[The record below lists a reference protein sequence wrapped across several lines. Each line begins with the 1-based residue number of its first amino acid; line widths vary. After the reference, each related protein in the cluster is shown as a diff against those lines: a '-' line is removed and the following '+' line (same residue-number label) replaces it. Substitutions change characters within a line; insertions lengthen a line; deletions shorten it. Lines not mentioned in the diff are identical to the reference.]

1 MDQVE
6 QRLLQG
12 AARAQARAEYALWS
26 LVLTSHESACAEVD
40 AEEAPEI
47 GKELGRREVT
57 LHLAQA
63 LRMTEHRVWGLV
75 NDAATLRDRAP
86 RTWIAFGDG
95 SIDAARAGLIAATIG
110 QLETTAAAEALDAS
124 VVAYATT
131 HTTGELRSWLRR
143 MRARLEPEQVS
154 AEAERAVDT
163 RRVDISHNGDGT
175 SWLSALL
182 PTHVAIAVGHR
193 LRRAAQALPKIDAE
207 TGEID
212 RRTRDQRQADLV
224 GHWLTSCTGTE
235 TDIRAEIAIS
245 IDATD
250 LVGLT
255 DGPGVTRDGE
265 AALPAEWVR
274 ELAASETTLF
284 RRLVL
289 DPLGRVLDTTSLGYQ
304 PPDSLRAALHWRDG
318 TCRVA
323 GCRAP
328 VAETDLDHELAYDRG
343 GTTSAAN
350 LRCLCRKHHN
360 MKSHGRLP
368 EKFIAP
374 AVEHRERWHLP
385 APVVAELDLW
395 PAV

>member
-1 MDQVE
+1 MERPQE
-6 QRLLQG
+6 LLLQT
-12 AARAQARAEYALWS
+12 AARAQARAEFASWS
-26 LVLTSHESACAEVD
+26 LILTAHESGCAEVD
-40 AEEAPEI
+40 AEDAPEI
-47 GKELGRREVT
+47 GKDLGRRGVT
-57 LHLAQA
+57 LEIARA
-63 LRMTEHRVWGLV
+63 LRTTEHRVWGIV
-75 NDAATLRDRAP
+75 NDAGILRERAP

-95 SIDAARAGLIAATIG
+95 SIDAARAMLIADTIDK
-110 QLETTAAAEALDAS
+110 LAHTPSVEVLDAS
-124 VVAYATT
+124 VVPFATS
-131 HTTGELRSWLRR
+131 HTAGELRAWLNR
-143 MRARLEPEQVS
+143 MRARLEPEEV
-154 AEAERAVDT
+154 EAQADRAVET

-175 SWLSALL
+175 SWLNALL
-182 PTHVAIAVGHR
+182 PTHVAIAVGNR
-193 LRRAAQALPKIDAE
+193 LRRAAKQLPKVDLD

-245 IDATD
+245 IDAAD

-255 DGPGVTRDGE
+255 EGPGITRDGE
-265 AALPAEWVR
+265 HALPAAWVR

-289 DPLGRVLDTTSLGYQ
+289 DPVGRVLDTTSLGYQ
-304 PPDSLRAALHWRDG
+304 PPDSMRAALHWRDG

-328 VAETDLDHELAYDRG
+328 AAETDLDHALAHDRG

-360 MKSHGRLP
+360 MKSHDRLP

-374 AVEHRERWHLP
+374 AVEHRERWRLP
-385 APVVAELDLW
+385 SPVVVELDLW
-395 PAV
+395 PAA

>member
-6 QRLLQG
+6 ELLLQS
-12 AARAQARAEYALWS
+12 AARAQARAEFALWS
-26 LVLTSHESACAEVD
+26 MVLTSHESGCADVD
-40 AEEAPEI
+40 AEDVPEI
-47 GKELGRREVT
+47 AKELGRRAVT
-57 LHLAQA
+57 LDIAQA
-63 LRMTEHRVWGLV
+63 LRVTEARVWGIV
-75 NDAATLRDRAP
+75 RDASALRDRAP

-95 SIDAARAGLIAATIG
+95 SIDAARAGLVAATVQ
-110 QLETTAAAEALDAS
+110 QLETTEATEALDAS

-154 AEAERAVDT
+154 GEAERAVES
-163 RRVDISHNGDGT
+163 RQVQISHNGDGT

-182 PTHVAIAVGHR
+182 PTHVAIAVGSR
-193 LRRAAQALPKIDAE
+193 LRRAAKALPKVDAE

-224 GHWLTSCTGTE
+224 AHWLTSCTGTE

-255 DGPGVTRDGE
+255 DGPGITRDGDQP
-265 AALPAEWVR
+265 LPAGWVR

-289 DPLGRVLDTTSLGYQ
+289 DPVGRVLDTTSLGYQ
-304 PPDSLRAALHWRDG
+304 PPDALRAALHWRDG

-368 EKFIAP
+368 ERYIAP

-385 APVVAELDLW
+385 APVVVELDLW
-395 PAV
+395 PAA